1 MTNTDTVTIRLHR
14 KDNVVVALNGLK
26 KGDRVRVEEITAAQE
41 IPPGHKLATASI
53 AAGETVI
60 KYGQV
65 IGTAVSDIEPGD
77 HVHTH
82 NLSAGE
88 PAHQAAVGADARPT
102 RRREAE
108 ALTFDAFQRPDGSVA
123 TRNFIGVISTVN
135 CSASVSRMIANEF
148 PPASLSDFPNVDG
161 VVPICHGWGCGMAA
175 AGEGFEALRDCI
187 TGYGS
192 HPNFAGLVMIGLG
205 CEVMQLEALGTFRD
219 LRDSGMLKLMNVQE
233 EGGTGASV
241 EAGVAH
247 VRKMLPVADQAS
259 RQPTPVDRLVVG
271 LECGGSDAYS
281 GISANPALG
290 AAADLLVQQGGTVI
304 LGETPEIYGA
314 EHLLTRRAVS
324 PEVAG
329 KLVERIRWWE
339 RYTARHGGEM
349 DNNPTPGNKAGGL
362 TTIFE
367 KSLGAVA
374 KAGSTDLIDVYRY
387 AQPVTAKGLVFM
399 DTPGYDPVSL
409 TGMVAGGA
417 NLICFTTGRGSVYG
431 CRPVPSLKLATH
443 TPMYERLE
451 ADMDIDCGAILNG
464 GTTVAEMGRRI
475 FETILSTASGQRTKS
490 EMLGIGNDE
499 FVPWQIGAVM

>member
-1 MTNTDTVTIRLHR
+1 
-14 KDNVVVALNGLK
+14 
-26 KGDRVRVEEITAAQE
+26 
-41 IPPGHKLATASI
+41 
-53 AAGETVI
+53 
-60 KYGQV
+60 
-65 IGTAVSDIEPGD
+65 
-77 HVHTH
+77 
-82 NLSAGE
+82 
-88 PAHQAAVGADARPT
+88 
-102 RRREAE
+102 
-108 ALTFDAFQRPDGSVA
+108 
-123 TRNFIGVISTVN
+123 
-135 CSASVSRMIANEF
+135 MIANEF